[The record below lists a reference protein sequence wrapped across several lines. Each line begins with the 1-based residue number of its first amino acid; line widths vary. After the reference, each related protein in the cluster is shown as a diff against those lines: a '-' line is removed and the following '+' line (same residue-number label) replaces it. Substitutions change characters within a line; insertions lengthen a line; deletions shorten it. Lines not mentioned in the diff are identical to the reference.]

1 MSGRMCLPIAGIT
14 LGLAACE
21 RQLPTGGLLAKAG
34 GSSLGRSL
42 PGLKTDERQLFDRGS
57 AVFAT
62 VFTPETGL
70 GPLFN
75 AVSCA
80 ECHEDPVPGAAGD
93 EVEGHAPSC
102 QGAVGSDLRPVCGPA
117 LQ

>member
-1 MSGRMCLPIAGIT
+1 MSGRIFLPIAVIT

-42 PGLKTDERQLFDRGS
+42 TGLKTDERQLFDRGS

-75 AVSCA
+75 AARCA
-80 ECHEDPVPGAAGD
+80 ECHEDPV
-93 EVEGHAPSC
+93 S
-102 QGAVGSDLRPVCGPA
+102 GAVGVAEDEHGSGVTGVDG
-117 LQ
+117 